1 MPSSLQLRLTP
12 HALPR
17 RDKGTVPKLPD
28 PEAEEPGVVRITS
41 HYAVTAC
48 AARLHASFPV
58 FPAVQHAAEEAA
70 ALAALGLPTGF
81 AGGRVS
87 TSSHCCTCLDHVVTQ
102 APLRLAAVVPQ
113 GGTAQP
119 SASKKKK
126 GAKHAA
132 AAASTSSSSLS
143 SGKCDTRP
151 LQDQRQ
157 ATPATSAAAGA
168 ADVAVEA
175 YPSEQQLLSKD
186 YWQQA
191 YDAGLGY
198 YYYYN
203 EAQQVRRR
211 WEEIWMCD
219 ARHPLQ

>member
-1 MPSSLQLRLTP
+1 VL
-12 HALPR
+12 
-17 RDKGTVPKLPD
+17 
-28 PEAEEPGVVRITS
+28 
-41 HYAVTAC
+41 
-48 AARLHASFPV
+48 
-58 FPAVQHAAEEAA
+58 
-70 ALAALGLPTGF
+70 
-81 AGGRVS
+81 
-87 TSSHCCTCLDHVVTQ
+87 
-102 APLRLAAVVPQ
+102 Q

-126 GAKHAA
+126 GARHAA

-157 ATPATSAAAGA
+157 ATPAKSAAAGA
-168 ADVAVEA
+168 ATGAVEA

-203 EAQQVRRR
+203 EAQQVR
-211 WEEIWMCD
+211 WWGEGAWVFD